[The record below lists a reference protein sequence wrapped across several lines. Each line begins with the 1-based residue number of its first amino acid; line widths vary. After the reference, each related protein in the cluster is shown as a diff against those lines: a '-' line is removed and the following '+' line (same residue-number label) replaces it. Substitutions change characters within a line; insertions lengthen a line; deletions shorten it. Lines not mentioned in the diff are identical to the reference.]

1 MRLTS
6 FVVSRSWAS
15 NRLRSALS
23 ILGVA
28 LGVAIVVA
36 IHVMDHNTIRSRLL
50 EQRPDFG
57 LVDLELV
64 PLQGGTDVGATRTAL
79 AANPAVRDVGL
90 LHPGVVAFAWKARPL
105 GTAQVFGLSPL
116 PATAFSHYQ
125 LEQGEDLHDLDGDGF
140 VLVGHEL
147 ATAFEV
153 KVGDKLTLARPA
165 ASQRTVCKGGVRETV
180 EEKVVDAPTP
190 TEVTVKGIL
199 AHERLGRRNLGH
211 VLVTSYSL
219 ARRLDPNQRTL
230 FQINRHRGSNV
241 DALRSE
247 LGRDFQV
254 LDERTALLGESAD
267 ERAFRN
273 GVKVLGCLAL
283 VLGMFVVFQTLSQSL
298 VERLRQ
304 VGLLRCLGARRR
316 AVAGIFLLDAFA
328 TAVIGAV
335 LGVLLGL
342 LLAFALQSVR
352 ITTLGLGKKI
362 TTFEVPLTPVLWT
375 AALGMLFT
383 LAGAAFPLWKARN
396 VPALSVLHA
405 RGLADEG
412 EGGGAYVLRGVNTFL
427 FLMLVLVLPGA
438 YLAMTPLLSSEGRET
453 LLVLGQL
460 GAMLL
465 LFGGVLLIAPGVV
478 RRAGAWILWPLRRV
492 MPLPTFLLG
501 KSLARAPGRFAASVC
516 GLAVVLLALVA
527 LKHITWSL
535 RGEVDQFAAV
545 TLKDRLFVQGAP
557 VTAAEAQALS
567 TIESVAAVDAFEG
580 RVRQAPFEV
589 AGLAPAVLAR
599 QGVLTD
605 DPAAAD
611 AYARTRS
618 VVISE
623 RLAHLRQLGPGDT
636 LHLLTDEGPRPYTV
650 LAVSD
655 RAGFFPDERAFA
667 ITAPQWLR
675 QDFCAGERCV
685 ERIALTLKPGANPD
699 VALAQV
705 RAVLPQA
712 TWAKSGDWLHNY
724 ALRDV
729 TRDFFIFDVL
739 LALILGLAGVGLVN
753 AMTIAAMGR
762 SRELGVLR
770 ALGMGRVPLRQTYL
784 LEGFLVAV
792 LATAIA
798 WLAGAPLGAMV
809 VAGLNRV
816 AGLDAPVVLPWVW
829 FAAVPL
835 LAGAVGV
842 LAALLPGSRALRESP
857 AEAVRYE

>member
-1 MRLTS
+1 M
-6 FVVSRSWAS
+6 
-15 NRLRSALS
+15 
-23 ILGVA
+23 
-28 LGVAIVVA
+28 GVAIVVA

-64 PLQGGTDVGATRTAL
+64 PLDAGADVVAARTAL
-79 AANPAVRDVGL
+79 AGNPAVRDVGL
-90 LHPGVVAFAWKARPL
+90 LHPGVAAFASSQRAL

-116 PATAFSHYQ
+116 PATAFAHYR
-125 LEQGEDLHDLDGDGF
+125 LEQGEDLRDLDGDGY

-147 ATAFEV
+147 AVAFEV
-153 KVGDKLTLARPA
+153 KVGDKLTLACPA
-165 ASQRTVCKGGVRETV
+165 ASQRTVCRGGVRETV
-180 EEKVVDAPTP
+180 AQPIVDAPAP
-190 TEVTVKGIL
+190 AEVTVKGIL

-211 VLVTSYSL
+211 VFVASYSL
-219 ARRLDPNQRTL
+219 ARRLDPTQRTL

-241 DALRSE
+241 DALRAE
-247 LGRDFQV
+247 LARDFQV
-254 LDERTALLGESAD
+254 LDERSAMLGESAD

-304 VGLLRCLGARRR
+304 IGLLRCLGARRR
-316 AVAGIFLLDAFA
+316 AVAGVFLLDALA

-396 VPALSVLHA
+396 VPALAVLHA

-465 LFGGVLLIAPGVV
+465 LFGGVLLVAPGVV
-478 RRAGAWILWPLRRV
+478 RRAGGWILWPLRRIL
-492 MPLPTFLLG
+492 PLPTFLLG
-501 KSLARAPGRFAASVC
+501 KSLQRAPGRFAASVC

-527 LKHITWSL
+527 LKHITYAL
-535 RGEVDQFAAV
+535 RGEVDRFAAV
-545 TLKDRLFVQGAP
+545 TMEDRLFVQGAG
-557 VTAAEAQALS
+557 VTVAEARALA
-567 TIESVAAVDAFEG
+567 TVGNVVAVDAFEG

-589 AGLAPAVLAR
+589 AGLDPAVLQR
-599 QGVLTD
+599 HGVLVN
-605 DPAAAD
+605 DPAAAA
-611 AYARTRS
+611 AYAETRS

-623 RLAHLRQLGPGDT
+623 RLAHLRQLGSGDT

-655 RAGFFPDERAFA
+655 RAGFFPDERAWA
-667 ITAPQWLR
+667 IAAPRWLQ
-675 QDFCAGERCV
+675 QDFCAGEKCV
-685 ERIALTLKPGANPD
+685 ERVALTLQRGSNSDAT
-699 VALAQV
+699 LAQV
-705 RAVLPQA
+705 RQMLPTL
-712 TWAKSGDWLHNY
+712 TWAKSGDWLRNY

-770 ALGMGRVPLRQTYL
+770 ALGMGRVPMRQTYL
-784 LEGFLVAV
+784 LEGLLVAV

-816 AGLDAPVVLPWVW
+816 AGLDAPVVLPWAW
-829 FAAVPL
+829 FWAVPVLACAVGLLAAV
-835 LAGAVGV
+835 
-842 LAALLPGSRALRESP
+842 LPGARALRESP